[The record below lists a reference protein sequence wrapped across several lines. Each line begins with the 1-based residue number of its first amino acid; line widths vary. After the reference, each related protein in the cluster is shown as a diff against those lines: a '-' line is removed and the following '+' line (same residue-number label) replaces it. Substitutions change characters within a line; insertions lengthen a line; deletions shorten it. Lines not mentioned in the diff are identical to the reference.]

1 MNSGGIQ
8 RERQHTTHEERAM
21 QLREELVGIGG
32 STAPLSRAGT
42 PWKHLSIGV
51 LTVVVA
57 VAVISSGFNPAA
69 FAILAA
75 LTAAAVLA
83 TVRRI
88 QGRQGLTIIVGDN
101 DETSLVSSFFD
112 TNRTDVARVPSMA
125 EARMVLQNSA
135 VREIVVAG
143 DALHTTSL
151 IDARGYSPI
160 VISDK
165 TKIETVLN
173 RIPLEQ
179 ANPMLLAARARN
191 SSPLS
196 NTAKRAF
203 DLIVG
208 IGIGIAVL
216 PLIPIVILAIRLDSP
231 GGVLYSQERVG
242 LNGRRFRIFKFRSMR
257 NDAERNGAQ
266 WAQKNDARVTRV
278 GRIMRNTRI
287 DELPQLWNVLRGD
300 MTLVGPRP
308 ERPQFTEQL
317 AEQLPGYNARHIVKP
332 GLTGW
337 AQVNYRYAS
346 SLHDTRIKTEYDLF
360 YVKHSSLALD
370 AKILAKTV
378 AVVVGR
384 KGQ

>member
-1 MNSGGIQ
+1 
-8 RERQHTTHEERAM
+8 M

-32 STAPLSRAGT
+32 SSAPLSRAGI
-42 PWKHLSIGV
+42 PWKPLSVGV
-51 LTVVVA
+51 LTVIIA

-69 FAILAA
+69 FAILTG
-75 LTAAAVLA
+75 LTAATVLA
-83 TVRRI
+83 TVRRV
-88 QGRQGLTIIVGDN
+88 QSRQGMTIIVGQN
-101 DETSLVSSFFD
+101 DETSLVSSLFD
-112 TNRTDVARVPSMA
+112 TDRADVARVPSMA
-125 EARMVLQNSA
+125 EARMILQTSA

-143 DALHTTSL
+143 DALHTTTL
-151 IDARGYSPI
+151 IDARGYSPV

-165 TKIETVLN
+165 SKIEAILN

-196 NTAKRAF
+196 GTAKRAF

-231 GGVLYSQERVG
+231 GRVFYSQERVG
-242 LNGRRFRIFKFRSMR
+242 LNGRRFQIFKFRSMR

-266 WAQKNDARVTRV
+266 WAQKNDSRVTRV

-317 AEQLPGYNARHIVKP
+317 SEQLPGYNARHIVKP